1 MEQVP
6 EEHRKP
12 AKLCPKTGLGI
23 AKRLMINI
31 KNDTIRWMFAK
42 MRVRRSLTPN
52 LCNFD
57 VLSMLKFPLWNPEIF
72 PKEAFEDL
80 KKKYPGR
87 SSLDST
93 LDISPKLPDDIPKQ
107 AEDKIQILGAKGIG
121 FNQPFP
127 QKYKGNNRRGTRG
140 GRNKPKPK
148 YDQNSPAPRRS
159 TP

>member
-23 AKRLMINI
+23 AKRLMINF

-52 LCNFD
+52 TRNFN
-57 VLSMLKFPLWNPEIF
+57 VLSMLKSTLWNSEIF

-80 KKKYPGR
+80 RKKYPGR

-93 LDISPKLPDDIPKQ
+93 LDICPKLPDDIPKQ

-127 QKYKGNNRRGTRG
+127 
-140 GRNKPKPK
+140 PEI
-148 YDQNSPAPRRS
+148 
-159 TP
+159 

>member
-1 MEQVP
+1 
-6 EEHRKP
+6 
-12 AKLCPKTGLGI
+12 
-23 AKRLMINI
+23 MINI

-52 LCNFD
+52 TRNFN
-57 VLSMLKFPLWNPEIF
+57 VLSMLKFPLWNSEIF

-80 KKKYPGR
+80 RKKYPGR

-93 LDISPKLPDDIPKQ
+93 LGISPKLPDDIPKQ

-127 QKYKGNNRRGTRG
+127 QKY
-140 GRNKPKPK
+140 
-148 YDQNSPAPRRS
+148 
-159 TP
+159 